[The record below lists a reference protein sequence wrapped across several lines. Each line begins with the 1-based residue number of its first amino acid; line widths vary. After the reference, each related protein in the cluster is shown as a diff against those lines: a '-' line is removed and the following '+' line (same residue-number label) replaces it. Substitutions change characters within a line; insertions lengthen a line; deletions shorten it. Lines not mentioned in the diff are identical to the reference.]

1 MPEPLRI
8 LAVSG
13 SLRSA
18 SLNTLLLRLAQEQAP
33 AGVQVELYDG
43 LGTLPHYN
51 EDLEHDPGAE
61 VEELRELVRAA
72 DALLIATPE
81 YNGTIPGALKNL
93 IDWASRP
100 YGLSAL
106 VGKPVG
112 VMGASPSPFAAAWA
126 RDELR
131 KSLTIAGA
139 RVLESSLGVGKSHE
153 RLEEPDEAL
162 RDSLTAFLV
171 EVAEHAAEEA
181 VAA

>member
-1 MPEPLRI
+1 MPEPLRV
-8 LAVSG
+8 LAISG

-18 SLNTLLLRLAQEQAP
+18 SQNTLLLRHAQEQAP
-33 AGVQVELYDG
+33 AGIEIELYEE
-43 LGTLPHYN
+43 LGSLPHYN
-51 EDLEHDPGAE
+51 EDLEPDPGPV
-61 VEELRELVRAA
+61 VEALRDRIARA

-81 YNGTIPGALKNL
+81 YNGTIPSALKNL
-93 IDWASRP
+93 VDWASRP

-106 VGKPVG
+106 VGKPVA

-153 RLEEPDEAL
+153 RLADPDEAL
-162 RDSLTAFLV
+162 RASLEEFLV
-171 EVAEHAAEEA
+171 AVAEHAADEA

>member
-1 MPEPLRI
+1 MPEPLRV

-18 SLNTLLLRLAQEQAP
+18 SLNTLLLRHAQEQAP
-33 AGVQVELYDG
+33 AGIEIELYEG

-51 EDLEHDPGAE
+51 EDLEPDPGPA
-61 VEELRELVRAA
+61 VVDLRKRIAAA

-93 IDWASRP
+93 VDWASRP

-106 VGKPVG
+106 VGKPVA
-112 VMGASPSPFAAAWA
+112 VTGASPSPFAAAWA
-126 RDELR
+126 REELR
-131 KSLTIAGA
+131 KSLGIAGA
-139 RVLESSLGVGKSHE
+139 RVLDFSHGVGKAAD
-153 RLEEPDEAL
+153 RLAEPDDAL
-162 RDSLTAFLV
+162 RSDLEAFLV
-171 EVAEHAAEEA
+171 ELAAHAASEP